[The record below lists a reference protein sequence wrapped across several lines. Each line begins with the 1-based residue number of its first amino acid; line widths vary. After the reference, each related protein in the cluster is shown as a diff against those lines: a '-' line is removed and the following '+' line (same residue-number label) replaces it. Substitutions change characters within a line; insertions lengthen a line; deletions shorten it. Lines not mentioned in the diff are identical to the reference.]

1 MDMSRFLIILSVL
14 LLPLAGCKEAA
25 PKPQATVRYDEREG
39 RELEMDVYLPRSG
52 TEELRPAVLLVHGGG
67 WSAGHRR
74 DFSWIGQWLAAR
86 GYVAFSTSYRL
97 VTADGNHW
105 PAQLD
110 DVQRSVRWIRA
121 HAMDYQVDPERIRA
135 LGASAGGHLV
145 ACLGMLDTRDNSDT
159 TLAGHSSRVACV
171 VDLCGPTDLT
181 EDLRPKLAKGEWCNG
196 IIDSLLGN
204 TKREGAREASPL
216 FQVDEKSAPFLIFH
230 GSKDDLV
237 PLDHSQRLE
246 AALKAAGV
254 EAELVI
260 MDSGHSFSNAKQIQ
274 DFMKRTGK
282 FLDTH
287 LKPSPPPP

>member
-1 MDMSRFLIILSVL
+1 
-14 LLPLAGCKEAA
+14 
-25 PKPQATVRYDEREG
+25 
-39 RELEMDVYLPRSG
+39 
-52 TEELRPAVLLVHGGG
+52 
-67 WSAGHRR
+67 
-74 DFSWIGQWLAAR
+74 
-86 GYVAFSTSYRL
+86 
-97 VTADGNHW
+97 
-105 PAQLD
+105 
-110 DVQRSVRWIRA
+110 
-121 HAMDYQVDPERIRA
+121 
-135 LGASAGGHLV
+135 LV

-260 MDSGHSFSNAKQIQ
+260 MDSGHNFSNAKQIQ